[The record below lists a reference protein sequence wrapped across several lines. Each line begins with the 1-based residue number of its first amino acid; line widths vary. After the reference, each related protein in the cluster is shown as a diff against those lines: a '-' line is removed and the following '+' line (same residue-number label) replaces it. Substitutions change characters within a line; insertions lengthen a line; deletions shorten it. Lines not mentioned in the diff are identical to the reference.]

1 MPENDNTAD
10 VTALTVQLL
19 SAYLTNNAVASED
32 LAGLIRTTRLALVS
46 EDAAVVAEP
55 EAPVHTPAVSVRK
68 SLASPDHLL
77 SLIDGKP
84 YKMLKRHL
92 STHGL
97 TPDTYR
103 ERFGLP
109 ASYPMVAPSFS
120 TVRREIAGKIG
131 LGNRK
136 AAAAPAP
143 VAAPP
148 APAAEAAPAAQAAP
162 AKRKASPAKD
172 DAAKKPAAPKAA
184 KAPATPKSAK
194 AATTSEAAPKRR
206 GRLGLFGKAAAD
218 TAEPAKAE

>member
-46 EDAAVVAEP
+46 EDAAVAAEP

-143 VAAPP
+143 VAAP
-148 APAAEAAPAAQAAP
+148 APAADAAPAAKAAP
-162 AKRKASPAKD
+162 AKRKAAPAKD
-172 DAAKKPAAPKAA
+172 AAAKKSAAPKVA
-184 KAPATPKSAK
+184 KAPAAPKSAK

-218 TAEPAKAE
+218 TAETAKAE

>member
-1 MPENDNTAD
+1 
-10 VTALTVQLL
+10 
-19 SAYLTNNAVASED
+19 
-32 LAGLIRTTRLALVS
+32 
-46 EDAAVVAEP
+46 
-55 EAPVHTPAVSVRK
+55 
-68 SLASPDHLL
+68 
-77 SLIDGKP
+77 
-84 YKMLKRHL
+84 MLKRHL

-143 VAAPP
+143 VAA
-148 APAAEAAPAAQAAP
+148 EAAPAAKATP
-162 AKRKASPAKD
+162 AKRKAAPAKGV
-172 DAAKKPAAPKAA
+172 AAKKPAA
-184 KAPATPKSAK
+184 PKSAK

-206 GRLGLFGKAAAD
+206 GRLGLFGKAAGD
-218 TAEPAKAE
+218 TAETAKAE

>member
-1 MPENDNTAD
+1 
-10 VTALTVQLL
+10 
-19 SAYLTNNAVASED
+19 
-32 LAGLIRTTRLALVS
+32 
-46 EDAAVVAEP
+46 
-55 EAPVHTPAVSVRK
+55 
-68 SLASPDHLL
+68 LL

-136 AAAAPAP
+136 ATAAPAP
-143 VAAPP
+143 VAAP
-148 APAAEAAPAAQAAP
+148 APAADTAPAAKAAP
-162 AKRKASPAKD
+162 AKRKAAPTKD
-172 DAAKKPAAPKAA
+172 AAAKKPAAPKAA
-184 KAPATPKSAK
+184 KAPAAPKSAK

-218 TAEPAKAE
+218 TAETAKAE